1 MKKAFV
7 SLLSSILVLVGCS
20 GGPSTPKGIET
31 GSAISG
37 SFFAD
42 SSQFANSR
50 VKLSIRD
57 TSGDELLNIG
67 RLKDQI
73 TGTLGARG
81 YSEANADDEFGIL
94 IDVNTVRLS
103 SVANAGGSQ
112 GSGLGTIIGGVLGM
126 EVARKGGEVTQT
138 SGIILGAIAG
148 TAIESIIKD
157 SGSDKTFVLV
167 AEVNIGVRKLDE
179 SGNSTISIG
188 KSRFTQPQSESV
200 YEAFAMSDKLVVVAY
215 GGGRGFSKEE
225 VLKRVEARIAR
236 VIGGII

>member
-1 MKKAFV
+1 MKQSFLY
-7 SLLSSILVLVGCS
+7 LLSVAIFLIGCA
-20 GGPSTPKGIET
+20 GGSSKPAEIET

-50 VKLSIRD
+50 VKLRIRD

-73 TGTLGARG
+73 TSTLATGG
-81 YSEANADDEFGIL
+81 YSESDEDFGIL

-103 SVANAGGSQ
+103 SVANAGGSRN
-112 GSGLGTIIGGVLGM
+112 SGLGTIIGGVLGG

-148 TAIESIIKD
+148 TAIESILKT
-157 SGSDKTFVLV
+157 SGTDQTYVLV
-167 AEVNIGVRKLDE
+167 AEVNVGVRRLDE
-179 SGNSTISIG
+179 SANATISIG
-188 KSRFTQPQSESV
+188 KSRFKQEQSDSV
-200 YEAFAMSDKLVVVAY
+200 YEAFAMSDKLVVIAY
-215 GGGRGFSKEE
+215 GGGKGFSKAE
-225 VLKRVEARIAR
+225 VLGRIEARIAR
-236 VIGGII
+236 VIGGIL